1 MQVKCHR
8 TIPALTWTKRL
19 KAFHP
24 WGKMLSPCIYLYS
37 GCYGFF
43 KCPYRAVCTS
53 STSPLWRTS
62 PGGAWLHW
70 WACTARLGALSPLPG
85 ERHPRKKNTYM
96 EMQLKSLFL
105 WIVQAV
111 LRDSGR
117 KCSVRA
123 TWRGDG
129 QRDEGPRWLRS
140 TPSAFPIRK
149 PPVLHPSLRH
159 SVLIQRSKSD
169 ETHFTSQDASDLF
182 IVGLHGRYSATCN
195 RMTCSGL
202 SFIAFYRFHTK
213 KLKNGAV
220 YL

>member
-8 TIPALTWTKRL
+8 TIPALTLDQKVKGFSSMRKNALPMHLFILGLLWLFQVSLQGCLHFQHLSTL
-19 KAFHP
+19 THFP
-24 WGKMLSPCIYLYS
+24 WWGLTALVSLYS
-37 GCYGFF
+37 
-43 KCPYRAVCTS
+43 S
-53 STSPLWRTS
+53 SRSTLPS
-62 PGGAWLHW
+62 AWG
-70 WACTARLGALSPLPG
+70 TTPSK
-85 ERHPRKKNTYM
+85 KKNTYM

-117 KCSVRA
+117 KCSARA

-169 ETHFTSQDASDLF
+169 ETHSHRGTHPTYF
-182 IVGLHGRYSATCN
+182 
-195 RMTCSGL
+195 
-202 SFIAFYRFHTK
+202 
-213 KLKNGAV
+213 
-220 YL
+220 